1 MFNKED
7 IKILEFQELQ
17 AELMAVKQ
25 LVDLKDQTI
34 SKLKEDLRACQVLNT
49 KAVGEQRFLQEEILL
64 LQKEQEKTLEDYEKV
79 LDKVEVLTADR
90 NEKCQIIEILEDKN
104 KLLESQLAETKSMII
119 QIQHE
124 LNDKKTREN
133 DGNYEIKVLSNQIN
147 LLQTQE
153 DEMIRDNKE
162 LRILNEDL
170 MEKLKSLN
178 EEILVLKGKNAEK
191 DKIIEE
197 FTSELKDYDDILA
210 DFKGYKESNRK
221 DKEEK
226 ERGILKIKELIVR
239 NDEKE
244 KIIER
249 KEKEICEMRGMV
261 EAKERNVTEVLG
273 IAQEEKRNG
282 ELKDR
287 RIKELIDKVELLEFK
302 QLEVKEYL
310 GRKADRMKA
319 RFEAELSLVH
329 SLKLQV

>member
-25 LVDLKDQTI
+25 LVDLKDQSI

-64 LQKEQEKTLEDYEKV
+64 LQKEQERTLEDYEKV

-90 NEKCQIIEILEDKN
+90 NEKSQIIEILEDKN
-104 KLLESQLAETKSMII
+104 KLLDSPLAETKSMII

-124 LNDKKTREN
+124 LNDKRTREN
-133 DGNYEIKVLSNQIN
+133 DGNYEIKVLSNQVS
-147 LLQTQE
+147 LLQAQE

-178 EEILVLKGKNAEK
+178 EEVSVLMGRNKEQEK
-191 DKIIEE
+191 TIEE
-197 FTSELKDYDDILA
+197 FTGELKDYDDILA

-244 KIIER
+244 RIIER
-249 KEKEICEMRGMV
+249 KEKEICEMRGLV
-261 EAKERNVTEVLG
+261 EDKERRVSEIMA
-273 IAQEEKRNG
+273 IAQEEKRSYD
-282 ELKDR
+282 LKDR
-287 RIKELIDKVELLEFK
+287 KIKELVDKVELLEFK
-302 QLEVKEYL
+302 QMEVKEYL

-329 SLKLQV
+329 SMKLQV

>member
-90 NEKCQIIEILEDKN
+90 NEKCQIIEIIEDKN

>member
-25 LVDLKDQTI
+25 LVDLKDQSI

-64 LQKEQEKTLEDYEKV
+64 LQKEQERTLEDYEKV

-90 NEKCQIIEILEDKN
+90 NEKSQIIEILEDKN
-104 KLLESQLAETKSMII
+104 KLLDSQLAETKSMII

-124 LNDKKTREN
+124 LNDKRTREN
-133 DGNYEIKVLSNQIN
+133 DGNYEIKVLSNQVS
-147 LLQTQE
+147 LLQAQE

-178 EEILVLKGKNAEK
+178 EEVSVLMGRNKEQEK
-191 DKIIEE
+191 TIEE
-197 FTSELKDYDDILA
+197 FTGELKDYDDILA

-244 KIIER
+244 RIIER
-249 KEKEICEMRGMV
+249 KEKEICEMRGLV
-261 EAKERNVTEVLG
+261 EDKERRVSEIMA
-273 IAQEEKRNG
+273 IAQEEKRSYD
-282 ELKDR
+282 LKDR
-287 RIKELIDKVELLEFK
+287 KIKELVDKVELLEFK
-302 QLEVKEYL
+302 QMEVKEYL

-329 SLKLQV
+329 SMKLQV